1 MSNSLFFAFEMDFV
15 DGLRCIPMIVRY
27 RLDCVGIKLKLHHW
41 NQLSVSDR
49 LTLIEAPFENETD
62 RSDYRQRLQQLVQA
76 RSGEI
81 PSDLPI
87 EATPPWE
94 AAEVPPMV
102 QQKAASQGLEIMKD
116 QWQSLNSLQRFA
128 LIKLSKIGHENQNF
142 LPALREFGLL

>member
-1 MSNSLFFAFEMDFV
+1 MTNSPFFAFEMDFV

-49 LTLIEAPFENETD
+49 RTLIEAAFENDTD

-87 EATPPWE
+87 EPTPPWE